1 MPLKTGDQAPDF
13 KLYSS
18 DKAEVSLSDFRG
30 KNVVLLFFPAAFTGV
45 CTKELCGI
53 RDTMSVYNSLN
64 TDVLAISVDAVYT
77 LGKFKEDQAFNF
89 PLLSDFNKET
99 ITAFDCKYDQWNFD
113 MKGVAKRSAFVVDKE
128 GIIRHAE
135 VLENA
140 GDLPDF
146 EAVNSVLNTLN

>member
-1 MPLKTGDQAPDF
+1 MPLKTGDQAPNF

-18 DKAEVSLSDFRG
+18 DKTEVSLSDYKG
-30 KNVVLLFFPAAFTGV
+30 KNVVLLFFPAAFTGG

-53 RDTMSVYNSLN
+53 RDTMNVYNSLN

-77 LGKFKEDQAFNF
+77 LGKFKEDQSFNF

-99 ITAFDCKYDQWNFD
+99 ITAYDCKYDHWNFD
-113 MKGVAKRSAFVVDKE
+113 MKGVAKRSAFVVDKD
-128 GIIRHAE
+128 GIIRHSE
-135 VLENA
+135 ILENA
-140 GDLPDF
+140 GDQPDF